1 MGLFTKREYKEDP
14 TPSGPQLD
22 PNQEILSLR
31 KELQKISI
39 SLKES
44 KDQLQSV
51 RDEYAITVSDI
62 MKIKKEINSKRE
74 IHKKLIIQNRNIEMQ
89 IEQGRKILQSSHK
102 DMDLVKKTSTDLSR
116 LEDEIKSKKIEYAKM
131 QSEIK
136 SARDELSALN
146 GDLQRRRTQ
155 SRLLNQ
161 ELTRLSTELDR
172 SRAHMPQNQASDAIK
187 NISIYKSRLVEAN
200 AECQKLR
207 IDLESSA
214 AMIQELRQ
222 RLKSVETQR
231 STPHTSPQRSN
242 RNIIE
247 AASSLVAS
255 FRSKLATAQKELTQA
270 HQTADALRNELE
282 KIKKENASLKMSL
295 RSHDA

>member
-22 PNQEILSLR
+22 PNREILSLR
-31 KELQKISI
+31 KELQKINI

-44 KDQLQSV
+44 RDQLQSV
-51 RDEYAITVSDI
+51 RDEYTMTVSDI
-62 MKIKKEINSKRE
+62 MKIKKEINTKRE
-74 IHKKLIIQNRNIEMQ
+74 IRKKLIIQNRNIEMQ

-102 DMDLVKKTSTDLSR
+102 DMDLVKKTSADLSR
-116 LEDEIKSKKIEYAKM
+116 LEVEIKSKKSECAKM
-131 QSEIK
+131 QAEIK
-136 SARDELSALN
+136 SARDELGVLN

-161 ELTRLSTELDR
+161 ELTRLGVELDQ
-172 SRAHMPQNQASDAIK
+172 SRAHIPQNQASEAIK
-187 NISIYKSRLVEAN
+187 NLSVYKSRLVEAN

-207 IDLESSA
+207 IDLESST

-222 RLKSVETQR
+222 RLKSVETQK
-231 STPHTSPQRSN
+231 STLHASPQPSN
-242 RNIIE
+242 RKIVE

-255 FRSKLATAQKELTQA
+255 FRSRLTATQEELTQA
-270 HQTADALRNELE
+270 RQTADMLRNELE
-282 KIKKENASLKMSL
+282 KIKKENALLKVSL
-295 RSHDA
+295 RDHDT

>member
-1 MGLFTKREYKEDP
+1 MGLFAKREYKEDP
-14 TPSGPQLD
+14 TPSAPQLD
-22 PNQEILSLR
+22 PNQEMMNLR

-51 RDEYAITVSDI
+51 RDEYTATVSDI

-74 IHKKLIIQNRNIEMQ
+74 THKKLIMQNRNIEMQ

-116 LEDEIKSKKIEYAKM
+116 LEAEIKSKKSEYA
-131 QSEIK
+131 QIQAEIK
-136 SARDELSALN
+136 SARDELDMLN

-161 ELTRLSTELDR
+161 ELTRLAAELDQ
-172 SRAHMPQNQASDAIK
+172 SRAHIPQNQASDAIK
-187 NISIYKSRLVEAN
+187 NLSVYKSRLVEAN
-200 AECQKLR
+200 AESQKLR
-207 IDLESSA
+207 IDLESST

-222 RLKSVETQR
+222 RLKSAEIQR
-231 STPHTSPQRSN
+231 SASRAPDQPSN
-242 RNIIE
+242 RKIVE

-255 FRSKLATAQKELTQA
+255 FRSRLADAQEELAQA
-270 HQTADALRNELE
+270 HQTSDMLRGELE
-282 KIKKENASLKMSL
+282 NVKKENALLRTSL
-295 RSHDA
+295 RSHDT